1 MLIAV
6 LLPVASG
13 IRTPYL
19 HFEDAILEDTLNTM
33 PVFLFSETPT
43 HIVCFMNQNTNLYYK
58 YFLFMANLT

>member
-19 HFEDAILEDTLNTM
+19 HFENAILEDTLNTM
-33 PVFLFSETPT
+33 PVVLFLKHLLILS
-43 HIVCFMNQNTNLYYK
+43 VS
-58 YFLFMANLT
+58 